1 MKNSINWLLLAAPKK
16 WVFQKSTNKR
26 FQFKINFITL
36 TLPTS
41 DQKHTD
47 TYIKRELLHPFL
59 ISVGYSHNLKNYIW
73 KAETTKNGTIHF
85 HITTDTFIHYKDL
98 RRAWNKQLERHGYI
112 DEFESR
118 NGHRNPNSTDVHAV
132 INVKNL
138 GAYMCKYLT
147 KNDDT
152 RRAIVGKLWSASS
165 NLSASNKLTLDSF
178 DLPVEEYNS
187 FCNYKDVKTIHKDFF
202 SLHFFN
208 PSIWFN
214 LFSGILKQHVMDHI
228 AAIKHN
234 WAESPPLLTYTIP

>member
-47 TYIKRELLHPFL
+47 TYIKRELLHPWFM
-59 ISVGYSHNLKNYIW
+59 SMAYSHNLRNYIW

-85 HITTDTFIHYKDL
+85 HITTDTFIHHKDL
-98 RRAWNKQLERHGYI
+98 RKTWNKQLERNDYI
-112 DEFESR
+112 DQFEAKF
-118 NGHRNPNSTDVHAV
+118 GHRNPNSTDIHAV
-132 INVKNL
+132 KNVRNL
-138 GAYMCKYLT
+138 GAYMCKYLA
-147 KNDDT
+147 KNDET
-152 RRAIVGKLWSASS
+152 RRAIVGKLWGSS
-165 NLSASNKLTLDSF
+165 YNLSASNKLTIDSF
-178 DLPVEEYNS
+178 DLPVRDYTS

-214 LFSGILKQHVMDHI
+214 HTGNQLTQHVKDHI
-228 AAIKHN
+228 ASIRHN
-234 WAESPPLLTYTIP
+234 WSENPPLLTYTIP